1 MLNVNN
7 DTKNAYYDD
16 TLLKTLVIS
25 FPNKSVTFTGDDI
38 LGESV
43 KLIEKIETER
53 SLTFKG
59 CIASKFTF
67 KVADNVIDLRGE
79 YLEATIQAD
88 ETEVI
93 PLFSGYVDDQ
103 DNETREDI
111 VTTFTCYDPLYKIGS
126 RNMQSWVDG
135 LSFPITV
142 RNFRNSLFSNLGIT
156 QEARTLIN
164 DNLTISANF
173 KSFVDA
179 PSATDIMKWIC
190 QLNGVYGQYGRD
202 KKFHYRELNALSEGT
217 YPAED
222 LYPGEDTFPS
232 AENAGVTINT
242 SDYVSLTYEPYTTD
256 YITKVV
262 IIDGGGLDQGQAGVE
277 GNTFIVQD
285 NPIAFNVNMQSAARA
300 LLAKINVVNH
310 IPVIKMKCVGL
321 PYVECGDTFLSYTR
335 KNVCRSYVLQRTLS
349 GIQALFDEYSSDSDK
364 DYPPYKATTK
374 SMTNADRQKIL
385 QIQSDI
391 VRIDGK
397 IIADEGEFNTLKSKA
412 ITTDNFSAQNIS
424 ANQITAGTLN
434 VDRIQAGSIQANKLN
449 VSANSGDGWN
459 VSMGPGGT
467 SFSKGALATSNITGS
482 VGGGRGWGVNFGG
495 YGESGSV
502 SIGTLDAGSITTG
515 TLSANRIG
523 ANSINADKINLSSLS
538 SYNLSAQDIGCRTMR
553 CQTLKIGTGD
563 GQAFTRQYK
572 KLGDGNYYWILVGS

>member
-1 MLNVNN
+1 MLNVT
-7 DTKNAYYDD
+7 DATKNAYYDD
-16 TLLKTLVIS
+16 TLLKTLIIT
-25 FPNKSVTFTGDDI
+25 FPNKNVTFTGDDI

-43 KLIEKIETER
+43 KLSEKIETER

-79 YLEATIQAD
+79 YLEATIQTD
-88 ETEVI
+88 ETEEI

-126 RNMQSWVDG
+126 KNMQSWVDG
-135 LSFPITV
+135 LSFPVTV

-374 SMTNADRQKIL
+374 SMTNADRKKIL

-397 IIADEGEFNTLKSKA
+397 IIADEAEFNTLKSKA
-412 ITTDNFSAQNIS
+412 ITTDNLSAQNIS

-434 VDRIQAGSIQANKLN
+434 VDRIQAGSISAQKLN
-449 VSANSGDGWN
+449 VSASDGNGWN

-467 SFSKGALATSNITGS
+467 SFSKGSLGTGNITGALGTNKS
-482 VGGGRGWGVNFGG
+482 GWGVNFGG
-495 YGESGSV
+495 YGDQGSLTV
-502 SIGTLDAGSITTG
+502 GQVTADMITTNVLNSKIAQIGVLTTQNLSCGGYLQLHGRMWG
-515 TLSANRIG
+515 TQQFTYI
-523 ANSINADKINLSSLS
+523 NSINFTNKT
-538 SYNLSAQDIGCRTMR
+538 YTTRTLTVLAS
-553 CQTLKIGTGD
+553 QG
-563 GQAFTRQYK
+563 
-572 KLGDGNYYWILVGS
+572 

>member
-374 SMTNADRQKIL
+374 SMTNADRKKIL

-397 IIADEGEFNTLKSKA
+397 IIADEAEFNTLKSKA
-412 ITTDNFSAQNIS
+412 ITTDNLSAQNIS

-434 VDRIQAGSIQANKLN
+434 VDRIQAGSISAQKLN
-449 VSANSGDGWN
+449 VSASDGNGWN

-467 SFSKGALATSNITGS
+467 SFSKGSLGTGNITGALGTNKS
-482 VGGGRGWGVNFGG
+482 GWGVNFGG
-495 YGESGSV
+495 YGDQGSLTV
-502 SIGTLDAGSITTG
+502 GQVTADMITTNV
-515 TLSANRIG
+515 LNSKIAQIG
-523 ANSINADKINLSSLS
+523 VLTTQNLSCGGYLQLHGRMWGTQQFTYINSVNFVSKTYTTRTLTV
-538 SYNLSAQDIGCRTMR
+538 LAAQG
-553 CQTLKIGTGD
+553 
-563 GQAFTRQYK
+563 
-572 KLGDGNYYWILVGS
+572 

>member
-1 MLNVNN
+1 MVNVTQTTKDAYLS
-7 DTKNAYYDD
+7 DTAHKAV
-16 TLLKTLVIS
+16 TIT
-25 FPNKSVTFTGDDI
+25 FPNKNITFRNSDLVADSLVLT
-38 LGESV
+38 EA
-43 KLIEKIETER
+43 IETER
-53 SLTFKG
+53 TLTFTG
-59 CIASKFTF
+59 CIASQLSF
-67 KVADNVIDLRGE
+67 KIAEIVSDLRGE
-79 YLEATIQAD
+79 YLEAKIQAE
-88 ETEVI
+88 ETEEI
-93 PLFSGYVDDQ
+93 YLFRGYVDTQ
-103 DNETREDI
+103 DNETHEDI
-111 VTTFTCYDPLYKIGS
+111 ITEFKCYDPLYKIGS
-126 RNMQSWVDG
+126 KNMQSWVDG

-202 KKFHYRELNALSEGT
+202 KLFHYRELNALSEGT

-374 SMTNADRQKIL
+374 SMTNADRKKIL

-397 IIADEGEFNTLKSKA
+397 IIADEAEFSTLKSKA
-412 ITTDNFSAQNIS
+412 ITTDNLSAQNIS

-434 VDRIQAGSIQANKLN
+434 VDRIQAGSINAQKLN
-449 VSANSGDGWN
+449 VSASDGNGWN

-467 SFSKGALATSNITGS
+467 SFSKGSLGTGNITGELWTNKS
-482 VGGGRGWGVNFGG
+482 GWGVNFGG
-495 YGESGSV
+495 YGDQGSLTV
-502 SIGTLDAGSITTG
+502 GQVTADMITTNVLNSKIAQIGVLTTQNLSCGGYLQLHGRMWG
-515 TLSANRIG
+515 TQQFTYI
-523 ANSINADKINLSSLS
+523 NSINFTNKT
-538 SYNLSAQDIGCRTMR
+538 YTTRTLTVLAS
-553 CQTLKIGTGD
+553 QG
-563 GQAFTRQYK
+563 
-572 KLGDGNYYWILVGS
+572 

>member
-1 MLNVNN
+1 MPYNLDKSPHSPDKAGIQCHKRHLFRAKAVKYKSKLYIFCPFVVIFASVLCSCIKQWKQKTDVLMSKEYNN
-7 DTKNAYYDD
+7 KEISAENPFFTPYGTPFGAIPYDRI
-16 TLLKTLVIS
+16 LLEHFVPAVKEGIRREE
-25 FPNKSVTFTGDDI
+25 
-38 LGESV
+38 ES
-43 KLIEKIETER
+43 IEEI
-53 SLTFKG
+53 
-59 CIASKFTF
+59 C
-67 KVADNVIDLRGE
+67 N
-79 YLEATIQAD
+79 
-88 ETEVI
+88 
-93 PLFSGYVDDQ
+93 
-103 DNETREDI
+103 N
-111 VTTFTCYDPLYKIGS
+111 
-126 RNMQSWVDG
+126 DG
-135 LSFPITV
+135 LSFPVTV

-222 LYPGEDTFPS
+222 LYPGVDTFPS

-335 KNVCRSYVLQRTLS
+335 KNICRSYVLQRTLS

-374 SMTNADRQKIL
+374 SMTNADRKKIL

-397 IIADEGEFNTLKSKA
+397 IIADEAEFNTLKSKA
-412 ITTDNFSAQNIS
+412 ITTDNLSAQNIS

-434 VDRIQAGSIQANKLN
+434 VDRIQAGSISAQKLN
-449 VSANSGDGWN
+449 VSASDGNGWN

-467 SFSKGALATSNITGS
+467 SFSKGALGTGNITGS
-482 VGGGRGWGVNFGG
+482 IGGGRGWGVNFGG
-495 YGESGSV
+495 YGESGSMSV
-502 SIGTLDAGSITTG
+502 GTLDAGSITTG
-515 TLSANRIG
+515 TLDAGRISVDTIV
-523 ANSINADKINLSSLS
+523 AKIG
-538 SYNLSAQDIGCRTMR
+538 SAQRIEMSRGIVH
-553 CQTLKIGTGD
+553 TLENDTAAKILGQWLVWKSAYVTFGNGTKG
-563 GQAFTRQYK
+563 YINY
-572 KLGDGNYYWILVGS
+572 LGHQ

>member
-1 MLNVNN
+1 MLNVT
-7 DTKNAYYDD
+7 DATKNAYYDD
-16 TLLKTLVIS
+16 TLLKTLIIT
-25 FPNKSVTFTGDDI
+25 FPDKNVTFTGDDI

-126 RNMQSWVDG
+126 KNMQSWVDG
-135 LSFPITV
+135 LSFPVTV

-222 LYPGEDTFPS
+222 LYPGPDTFPS

-374 SMTNADRQKIL
+374 SMTNADRKKIL

-397 IIADEGEFNTLKSKA
+397 IIADEAEFNTLKSKA
-412 ITTDNFSAQNIS
+412 ITTDNLSAQNIS

-434 VDRIQAGSIQANKLN
+434 VDRIQAGSISAQKLN
-449 VSANSGDGWN
+449 VSASDGNGWN

-467 SFSKGALATSNITGS
+467 SFSKGSLGTGNITGALGTNKS
-482 VGGGRGWGVNFGG
+482 GWGVNFGG
-495 YGESGSV
+495 YGDQGSLTV
-502 SIGTLDAGSITTG
+502 GQVTADMITTNVLNSKIAQIGVLTTQNLSCGGYLQLHGRMWG
-515 TLSANRIG
+515 TQQFTYI
-523 ANSINADKINLSSLS
+523 NSINFTNKT
-538 SYNLSAQDIGCRTMR
+538 YTTRTLTVLAS
-553 CQTLKIGTGD
+553 Q
-563 GQAFTRQYK
+563 
-572 KLGDGNYYWILVGS
+572 N